1 MQLKATLRHLL
12 AAPALLAFLLF
23 AALGSAQ
30 QTLPRPIG
38 HPIIPTAGS
47 GGSTGQSSTARV
59 AVLTGT
65 IVVPATSRADSS
77 DLGKKAHTN
86 VRFINPGFANP
97 MEAPPFSNYAYETPT
112 SLACVY
118 HMVATVPVGCN
129 PNTVTTVN
137 TGGSQR
143 IAIVD
148 AFDDPEAA
156 PDLAYFSAQF
166 GLPFSV
172 SKFQVV
178 WVNGIQPDIDFSG
191 GWELEESLDIE
202 YAHAMAP
209 SASIFLVEA
218 QTNSFNDLFD
228 AVVEA
233 TNIIQCNNFT
243 TIPGA
248 CGSSPTG
255 KGEVSMSWGGDEFN
269 SAVCGGGLCETDFD
283 SKFNQKNVVFL
294 ASTGDAPGTS
304 YPAVSP
310 NVVAVGG
317 TSISRSSSSGNYQ
330 REDSWSD
337 GGGGLSL
344 YEKIPSYQTAIPA
357 VSAIAGTHRATPDV
371 SAVANPYTG
380 VWVYDSMPT
389 DFFFYPSSW
398 WIVGGTSVS
407 APLWAGVI
415 NKAGGFAASTSTEL
429 TTIYNNLL
437 SSSAYAA
444 NYHDSNYGDCD
455 HYMSAH
461 GATGYDV
468 CTGLGSPLGIAGK

>member
-1 MQLKATLRHLL
+1 MQLKTTLRHLL
-12 AAPALLAFLLF
+12 MASAFLALTSF
-23 AALGSAQ
+23 AASGSGQ
-30 QTLPRPIG
+30 QTVPRPIG
-38 HPIIPTAGS
+38 HPVIPPRGS
-47 GGSTGQSSTARV
+47 GGSTGQTTTTRVSVMPST
-59 AVLTGT
+59 L
-65 IVVPATSRADSS
+65 IVPESSRADSS

-86 VRFINPGFANP
+86 IQFVNPGFASP
-97 MEAPPFSNYAYETPT
+97 MEAPPYSTYAYETPT

-118 HMVATVPVGCN
+118 KLVATTPTGCN

-137 TGGSQR
+137 AGGSQT

-178 WVNGIQPDIDFSG
+178 YVGGFQPEIDISG

-209 SASIFLVEA
+209 GATIYLVEA
-218 QTNSFNDLFD
+218 QSNSFTDLFD
-228 AVVEA
+228 AVTEA
-233 TNIIQCNNFT
+233 TNIIQCNNFST
-243 TIPGA
+243 TPAVCGA
-248 CGSSPTG
+248 SPTG
-255 KGEVSMSWGGDEFN
+255 KGEVSMSWGSGEF
-269 SAVCGGGLCETDFD
+269 SGETANDPF
-283 SKFNQKNVVFL
+283 FNQKNVVFL
-294 ASTGDAPGTS
+294 ASTGDAPGPS

-317 TSISRSSSSGNYQ
+317 TSISRNAATGNYL

-337 GGGGLSL
+337 GGGGPSVF
-344 YEKIPSYQTAIPA
+344 EKIPSYQTAHGA
-357 VSAIAGTHRATPDV
+357 VSGYVGTQRGTPDV

-407 APLWAGVI
+407 APVWTGII
-415 NKAGGFAASTSTEL
+415 NKAGSFAASTNAEL
-429 TTIYNNLL
+429 TAIYNNLP
-437 SSSAYAA
+437 STYAA
-444 NYHDSNYGDCD
+444 NFHDVTYGDCYY
-455 HYMSAH
+455 YMARQ
-461 GATGYDV
+461 AVTGYDY
-468 CTGLGSPLGIAGK
+468 CTGLGSPLGVAGK

>member
-1 MQLKATLRHLL
+1 MPSTL
-12 AAPALLAFLLF
+12 
-23 AALGSAQ
+23 
-30 QTLPRPIG
+30 
-38 HPIIPTAGS
+38 
-47 GGSTGQSSTARV
+47 
-59 AVLTGT
+59 
-65 IVVPATSRADSS
+65 VVPDSSRADSS

-86 VRFINPGFANP
+86 IRFINPGFASP
-97 MEAPPFSNYAYETPT
+97 MEAPPYSNYAYETPT

-118 HMVATVPVGCN
+118 HLVATLPAGCN

-137 TGGSQR
+137 AGGSQK

-178 WVNGIQPDIDFSG
+178 WVGGFQPEIDISG

-209 SASIFLVEA
+209 SATIYLVEA
-218 QTNSFNDLFD
+218 QSNSFSDLFN
-228 AVVEA
+228 AVTEA
-233 TNIIQCNNFT
+233 TNIIQCGNFT
-243 TIPGA
+243 TVPAA
-248 CGSSPTG
+248 CGASPTG
-255 KGEVSMSWGGDEFN
+255 KGEVSMSWGSGEF
-269 SAVCGGGLCETDFD
+269 SSETSNDA
-283 SKFNQKNVVFL
+283 SFNQKNVVFF
-294 ASTGDAPGTS
+294 ASTGDAPGPS

-317 TSISRSSSSGNYQ
+317 TSISRNSSNGNYQ

-337 GGGGLSL
+337 GGGGWSV
-344 YEKIPSYQTAIPA
+344 YEKIPSYQTAIAA
-357 VSAIAGTHRATPDV
+357 VATIAGTKRVTPDV

-398 WIVGGTSVS
+398 WIVGGTSAS
-407 APLWAGVI
+407 APIWTGIV
-415 NKAGGFAASTSTEL
+415 NKAGSFAASTNAEL

-444 NYHDSNYGDCD
+444 NYKDVNYGDCYY
-455 HYMSAH
+455 YMSGHA
-461 GATGYDV
+461 ATGYDI
-468 CTGLGSPLGIAGK
+468 CTGLGSPVGTAGK